1 VEIRDRILD
10 GARELFFS
18 YGIRSISMDDIAR
31 HLGMSKKTVYQNFK
45 HKDEIVNTLLTASL
59 KINDE
64 RLKQLEKDSKD
75 AVQEI
80 ILIMKHI
87 SEMFSRINPN
97 LFYDM
102 QKYYPEAW
110 KRFQEF
116 KQQSMIKMVETNL
129 EQGIQEGYFRNDI
142 NVKILAKMRIEQ
154 VEMAM
159 NPMTFPPD
167 KFNIAEVQLTML
179 DHFLHGITTL
189 KGHKLLNKY
198 KNINEDES

>member
-1 VEIRDRILD
+1 MEATERILE

-18 YGIRSISMDDIAR
+18 YGIRSVSMDDIAR
-31 HLGMSKKTVYQNFK
+31 HLGMSKKTVYQHFED
-45 HKDEIVNTLLTASL
+45 KDEIVNSLLVASL
-59 KINDE
+59 ESNE
-64 RLKQLEKDSKD
+64 KQLKKLETDSKD

-87 SEMFSRINPN
+87 AEMFSRINPN

-110 KRFQEF
+110 KTFQAF
-116 KQQSMIKMVETNL
+116 KQRSMIKMVETNL
-129 EQGIQEGYFRNDI
+129 QQGISQGFFRNDI
-142 NVKILAKMRIEQ
+142 NVRILAKMRIEQ
-154 VEMAM
+154 VEIAM
-159 NPMTFPPD
+159 NPMIFPHD
-167 KFNIAEVQLTML
+167 KFNIAEVQLCMI

-198 KNINEDES
+198 KNINEDE

>member
-1 VEIRDRILD
+1 MEVADRILE

-18 YGIRSISMDDIAR
+18 YGIRSVSMDDIAR

-45 HKDEIVNTLLTASL
+45 DKDEIVNMLLVASL
-59 KINDE
+59 ESNE
-64 RLKQLEKDSKD
+64 KQLKKLETDSKD

-87 SEMFSRINPN
+87 AEMFSRINPN

-110 KRFQEF
+110 KTFQAF
-116 KQQSMIKMVETNL
+116 KQRSMIKMVETNL
-129 EQGIQEGYFRNDI
+129 QQGISQGYFRNDI
-142 NVKILAKMRIEQ
+142 NVRILAKMRIEQ

-159 NPMTFPPD
+159 NPMIFSHD
-167 KFNIAEVQLTML
+167 KFNIAEVQLCMI

-198 KNINEDES
+198 KNINEDE

>member
-1 VEIRDRILD
+1 MEGQDRILE

-18 YGIRSISMDDIAR
+18 YGIRSVSMDDIAR

-45 HKDEIVNTLLTASL
+45 DKDEIVNMLLVASL
-59 KINDE
+59 ESNE
-64 RLKQLEKDSKD
+64 KQLKKLETDSKD

-87 SEMFSRINPN
+87 AEMFSRINPN

-110 KRFQEF
+110 KTFQAF
-116 KQQSMIKMVETNL
+116 KQRSMIKMVETNL
-129 EQGIQEGYFRNDI
+129 QHGISQGYFRNDI
-142 NVKILAKMRIEQ
+142 NVRILAKMRIEQ

-159 NPMTFPPD
+159 NPMIFPHD
-167 KFNIAEVQLTML
+167 KYNIAEVQLCMI

-198 KNINEDES
+198 KNINEDE

>member
-1 VEIRDRILD
+1 MEATERILE

-18 YGIRSISMDDIAR
+18 YGIRSVSMDDIAR
-31 HLGMSKKTVYQNFK
+31 HLGMSKKTVYQHFK
-45 HKDEIVNTLLTASL
+45 DKDEIVNSLLVASL
-59 KINDE
+59 ESNE
-64 RLKQLEKDSKD
+64 KQLKKLETDSKD

-87 SEMFSRINPN
+87 AEMFSRINPN

-110 KRFQEF
+110 KTFQAF
-116 KQQSMIKMVETNL
+116 KQRSMIKMVETNL
-129 EQGIQEGYFRNDI
+129 QQGISQGYFRNDI
-142 NVKILAKMRIEQ
+142 NVRILAKMRIEQ
-154 VEMAM
+154 VEIAM
-159 NPMTFPPD
+159 NPMIFPHD
-167 KFNIAEVQLTML
+167 KFNIAEVQLCMI

-198 KNINEDES
+198 KNVNEDE

>member
-1 VEIRDRILD
+1 METGDRILE

-18 YGIRSISMDDIAR
+18 YGIRSVSMDDIAR

-45 HKDEIVNTLLTASL
+45 DKDEIVNTLLATSL

-129 EQGIQEGYFRNDI
+129 KQGIQEKYFRNDI
-142 NVKILAKMRIEQ
+142 DVKILAKMRIEQ

-167 KFNIAEVQLTML
+167 KFNIMEVQLTMI

-198 KNINEDES
+198 KNINEDE

>member
-1 VEIRDRILD
+1 MEATERILD

-18 YGIRSISMDDIAR
+18 YGIRSVSMDDIAR
-31 HLGMSKKTVYQNFK
+31 HLGMSKKTVYQHFK
-45 HKDEIVNTLLTASL
+45 DKDEIVNTLLITSL
-59 KINDE
+59 ESNE
-64 RLKQLEKDSKD
+64 EQLKKLETNSKD

-110 KRFQEF
+110 KTFQAF
-116 KQQSMIKMVETNL
+116 KQRSMIKMVETNL
-129 EQGIQEGYFRNDI
+129 QQGISQGYFRHDI

-154 VEMAM
+154 VEIAM
-159 NPMTFPPD
+159 NPMIFPHD
-167 KFNIAEVQLTML
+167 KFNIAEVQLSMI

-198 KNINEDES
+198 KNINEDE